1 MKTLLKMM
9 VVLLPICVFS
19 QSPPITAE
27 ATQIAI
33 EVIHNKKAIDSVKTL
48 KAKEIKK
55 QLRLIAMIKEKI
67 EQLQKEK
74 KIRAEN
80 DFELLTV
87 QDTLKALKQN
97 TDAIYWEEVPRK
109 WTGRLFN
116 KDDTKIRLFRIDET
130 GKMVYLN

>member
-33 EVIHNKKAIDSVKTL
+33 EVLHNKKTIDSVKTL

-55 QLRLIAMIKEKI
+55 QLRLIGMIKEKI

-74 KIRAEN
+74 KIRTGSEY
-80 DFELLTV
+80 ELLAV
-87 QDTLKALKQN
+87 QDTLKALKEN
-97 TDAIYWEEVPRK
+97 TDAIYWEEIPRK

>member
-27 ATQIAI
+27 ATQTAI

-48 KAKEIKK
+48 KTKEIKK

-74 KIRAEN
+74 KIRAGN

-87 QDTLKALKQN
+87 QDTLKALKEN

-116 KDDTKIRLFRIDET
+116 KDDTKIRLFRIDEA

>member
-48 KAKEIKK
+48 KTKEIKK

-74 KIRAEN
+74 KIRAGN

-87 QDTLKALKQN
+87 QDTLKALKEN
-97 TDAIYWEEVPRK
+97 TDAIYWEEIPRK

-130 GKMVYLN
+130 GKMVYIN

>member
-9 VVLLPICVFS
+9 AVLLPICVFS

-33 EVIHNKKAIDSVKTL
+33 EVIHNKKAIDSVKAL
-48 KAKEIKK
+48 KTKEIKK

-74 KIRAEN
+74 KIRAGN

-87 QDTLKALKQN
+87 QDTLKALKEN

-116 KDDTKIRLFRIDET
+116 KDDTKIRLFRIDEA